1 MMTTLNAHNWR
12 TFLPWSAMSRAWRLL
27 KFGCLGGFLFLASE
41 TLGFKAVLMGAGL
54 GLAVFLVF
62 TWKASRARD
71 IRLENFTADLTSAVY
86 SVVLRR
92 GLRDSWLKA
101 ELDLWKAFED
111 TVKVW

>member
-12 TFLPWSAMSRAWRLL
+12 TFLTWSAMSRAWRLL

-62 TWKASRARD
+62 TWKASRARA
-71 IRLENFTADLTSAVY
+71 RARADKRWRAMLDHYAQ
-86 SVVLRR
+86 
-92 GLRDSWLKA
+92 K
-101 ELDLWKAFED
+101 ELDRYTKQGH
-111 TVKVW
+111 VKRTHSGGRLT